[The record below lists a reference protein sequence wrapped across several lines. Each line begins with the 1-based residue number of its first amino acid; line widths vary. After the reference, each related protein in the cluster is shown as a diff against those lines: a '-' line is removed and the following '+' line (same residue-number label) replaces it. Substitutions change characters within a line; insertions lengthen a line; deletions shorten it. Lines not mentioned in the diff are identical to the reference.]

1 MVRIPLTSLERE
13 RGRRLGQ
20 MLRDAR
26 GDESMV
32 EIAAR
37 AGLSAETV
45 RKIET
50 GRAPTPS
57 FFTIAALAGALGISL
72 DSINELLTPQS
83 RSA

>member
-1 MVRIPLTSLERE
+1 
-13 RGRRLGQ
+13 

-26 GDESMV
+26 GEESMV

>member
-1 MVRIPLTSLERE
+1 MVRIPLTSTERE

-20 MLRDAR
+20 LLRDAR
-26 GDESMV
+26 GEASRV
-32 EIAAR
+32 EIAAQ

-72 DSINELLTPQS
+72 DAINELLAPQS

>member
-1 MVRIPLTSLERE
+1 MVRIPLTSTERE

-20 MLRDAR
+20 LLRDAR
-26 GDESMV
+26 GEESMV

-72 DSINELLTPQS
+72 DSINELLAPQS